1 MKSAIKSTL
10 TAARRIWL
18 WFAIRSVE
26 ITIHGQNECLQ
37 CIGDRLLQARI
48 LIARAEA
55 RRELA
60 RLRGQYNA
68 TLPRGK
74 RVTWSMA

>member
-1 MKSAIKSTL
+1 MINRIKRL
-10 TAARRIWL
+10 WL

-26 ITIHGQNECLQ
+26 ITIDGQTECLNHVR
-37 CIGDRLLQARI
+37 DPLLHGRI
-48 LIARAEA
+48 QLARAEA

-68 TLPRGK
+68 TLPPGK
-74 RVTWSMA
+74 RITWRLA